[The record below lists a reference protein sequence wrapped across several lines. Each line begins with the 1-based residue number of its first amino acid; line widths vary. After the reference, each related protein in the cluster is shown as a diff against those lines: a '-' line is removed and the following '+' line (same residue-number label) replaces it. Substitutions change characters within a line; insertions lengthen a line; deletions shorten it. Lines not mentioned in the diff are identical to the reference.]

1 MSIEEETSELIN
13 LIFTLQD
20 RLQFF
25 WNFYFGTV
33 LALIA
38 FIGSYSSGV
47 RKFRANYLPKFAVTM
62 IFLMFVVG
70 NFDGLWTYAH
80 LANDAALRLG
90 TLVRQT
96 PNISEASQIVAAIR
110 FRFSAVGAVIGHTI
124 GDLIVLSAIWFYL
137 NPKEKQN

>member
-80 LANDAALRLG
+80 LAIGNKLRL
-90 TLVRQT
+90 
-96 PNISEASQIVAAIR
+96 
-110 FRFSAVGAVIGHTI
+110 
-124 GDLIVLSAIWFYL
+124 
-137 NPKEKQN
+137 

>member
-1 MSIEEETSELIN
+1 MSIQEETSELIN

-47 RKFRANYLPKFAVTM
+47 PKFKANHWPKFAVTM
-62 IFLMFVVG
+62 IFVMFVVG
-70 NFDGLWTYAH
+70 NLDGLWTYSH
-80 LANDAALRLG
+80 LANDAASRLG
-90 TLVRQT
+90 TLVRQN
-96 PNISEASQIVAAIR
+96 PNVSEASQIVAAMR
-110 FRFSAVGAVIGHTI
+110 FRFSAVGAIIGHII
-124 GDLIVLSAIWFYL
+124 GNLIVLSAIWLYL